1 MTGDAQADDARED
14 AAAPDVGETLHAL
27 GEGARASARSALGTG
42 RALRALVA
50 ADLALA
56 RSALA
61 RTLAFGGVAV
71 ALGGSSWLL
80 LMAAFIAALRST
92 GLSWLA
98 ALLLAALV
106 SSVGTLAAAW
116 AAMRH
121 FEHSGMHATRRQLAK
136 LGAAAARTAAKQESA

>member
-1 MTGDAQADDARED
+1 MTGDAQADAARED
-14 AAAPDVGETLHAL
+14 AAAPDVGATLHAL

-42 RALRALVA
+42 RALHELVA

-61 RTLAFGGVAV
+61 RALAFGGVAV

-98 ALLLAALV
+98 AMLLAAVV
-106 SSVGTLAAAW
+106 SIAGTLAAAW
-116 AAMRH
+116 VAMRH
-121 FEHSGMHATRRQLAK
+121 FERSGMHATRRQLAK
-136 LGAAAARTAAKQESA
+136 LGAAARAATKQESA